1 MSGCS
6 HGASLLL
13 STRAVRNPPLLGEG
27 LTATLHLCW
36 TGTLSIESL
45 LECVSRCTCPL
56 CPCTLTANHNLQRP
70 HQSCPPPRPR
80 RPTGL
85 ALPLRPRKPTTTV
98 DSYEELITALRFTLS
113 YLKLYNKL
121 CLTATSTLPL
131 HAMVLGVE
139 VTDAKKLN
147 LGT

>member
-1 MSGCS
+1 M
-6 HGASLLL
+6 
-13 STRAVRNPPLLGEG
+13 
-27 LTATLHLCW
+27 
-36 TGTLSIESL
+36 
-45 LECVSRCTCPL
+45 
-56 CPCTLTANHNLQRP
+56 
-70 HQSCPPPRPR
+70 
-80 RPTGL
+80 
-85 ALPLRPRKPTTTV
+85 V
-98 DSYEELITALRFTLS
+98 DSYKELITALRFTLS